1 MPREI
6 TGTWT
11 QKVSYGN
18 LWNTLLLDVTVVV
31 SEDGDETFWRG
42 TLSSERYYG
51 PFQVIPSQTP
61 ATPAHLNANLPDGL
75 VLTGDILLRPWGDA
89 WVLWTDDLSYH
100 YPLQEPQ
107 HVDGSLLA
115 FGNANTWPPS
125 PPGPPYPPHPPEP
138 PCPPYPPYP
147 PEPPCPPDDGPASTP
162 LVRPAHG
169 REGTLFPY
177 QHLRPWPAPPR
188 EEIALGF
195 VSYPP
200 RADAPLP
207 DTFIQSLKQLKKAGG
222 PGARSAMQS
231 AALTY
236 IEPPPPVN
244 SHATDPAPFVSALAD
259 LPAPFSRYPEARA
272 LIVVLRE
279 EPPALVLKLLRD
291 VVGSPDLGGVVYL
304 QILTRVWQS
313 LFALAVTR
321 GYDASLRSALLDV
334 VVVDHLL
341 AWLAAR
347 EAKSV
352 SRADLEALAGAS
364 LVLPASVFPLP
375 PAALL
380 GTVAKAQN
388 PSSEWIVPYAVGDL
402 QLVKQRLVGYAL
414 GEIAYVQS
422 VMAGERR
429 TTVQRRKSRLLRTVA
444 RTASDD
450 QSSGTG
456 TLSLTGEVKSTIEDA
471 VTTATFKNFST
482 TYGPPASS
490 SDDASTDAPST
501 SINGSWT
508 LERAP
513 GVGSSSKPLPS
524 EASRYAR
531 NVLERA
537 VQRVAN
543 KVVEARVTEA
553 LREAEEETT
562 SELDNTAGTT
572 GRRGIFRW
580 LNEIHEVFVVNHG
593 NRLVLEI
600 VLAAP
605 GAAYLRDEIDLPRS
619 VFPPVP
625 PAALGITSYTNV
637 TSDKFPLLAASYPG
651 ESLSLPPPGKRT
663 TSGWARSGEPLPLA
677 LPEGYVSTQISV
689 GYVVTPGQSA
699 LPVSGV
705 AGRTTIQIKA
715 PGVTT
720 QPLADERGTVQVL
733 LQTSIR
739 ATPADRLVVTGEAPI
754 DLPVA
759 LTPVQLLVAIDSMP
773 DDAAM
778 AEWQFRTF
786 QAVQAAYAAQM
797 ETYRGTR
804 LGDNGGTVPLPR
816 LGARAVEQREIK
828 RGAFDLLF
836 QTRADHV
843 GSEAADVDVARP
855 RYLQFFERAF
865 EWPEVSYGFLLDTVN
880 GPKAGRLTQGDD
892 RFIDFL
898 EAAYAQVLL
907 PVSLREALPVLFFL
921 ASGGLWD
928 GACESAPVHEAD
940 VALACAL
947 KQLLRAPPEP
957 RCVGEPW
964 EVVVPTTAA
973 VLQDGS
979 GTLRDLAA
987 ARVDVPRE
995 EA

>member
-1 MPREI
+1 
-6 TGTWT
+6 
-11 QKVSYGN
+11 
-18 LWNTLLLDVTVVV
+18 
-31 SEDGDETFWRG
+31 
-42 TLSSERYYG
+42 
-51 PFQVIPSQTP
+51 
-61 ATPAHLNANLPDGL
+61 
-75 VLTGDILLRPWGDA
+75 
-89 WVLWTDDLSYH
+89 
-100 YPLQEPQ
+100 
-107 HVDGSLLA
+107 
-115 FGNANTWPPS
+115 
-125 PPGPPYPPHPPEP
+125 
-138 PCPPYPPYP
+138 
-147 PEPPCPPDDGPASTP
+147 
-162 LVRPAHG
+162 
-169 REGTLFPY
+169 
-177 QHLRPWPAPPR
+177 
-188 EEIALGF
+188 
-195 VSYPP
+195 
-200 RADAPLP
+200 LP

-231 AALTY
+231 AANTY
-236 IEPPPPVN
+236 IEAPQPLN
-244 SHATDPAPFVSALAD
+244 SPATDPAPFVSALAA

-279 EPPALVLKLLRD
+279 EPPALVLELLRA
-291 VVGSPDLGGVVYL
+291 VVGSPDLGSAAYL
-304 QILTRVWQS
+304 QVLTRVWQS

-341 AWLAAR
+341 TWLAAR

-352 SRADLEALAGAS
+352 TRADFAALAGAS
-364 LVLPASVFPLP
+364 LVLPASIFPLP
-375 PAALL
+375 PSALL
-380 GTVAKAQN
+380 GTVASTPD

-429 TTVQRRKSRLLRTVA
+429 KTVQRRKSRLLRTVA

-450 QSSGTG
+450 RSSESGA
-456 TLSLTGEVKSTIEDA
+456 LSLTDEVRSTIEDA
-471 VTTATFKNFST
+471 GTTAMFKNFST
-482 TYGPPASS
+482 TYGPPAPS
-490 SDDASTDAPST
+490 SDDAASTEAPST
-501 SINGSWT
+501 LINGSWT
-508 LERAP
+508 LAP
-513 GVGSSSKPLPS
+513 GDGSSTKPLPV

-531 NVLERA
+531 NVLDRA

-543 KVVEARVTEA
+543 KVVEARVTET

-562 SELDNTAGTT
+562 SELDNTSGTT

-580 LNEIHEVFVVNHG
+580 LNEIHEAFVVNHG
-593 NRLVLEI
+593 SRLVLEI
-600 VLAAP
+600 VLARP

-619 VFPPVP
+619 AFPPVP
-625 PAALGITSYTNV
+625 PTSLGITSYKDV
-637 TSDKFPLLAASYPG
+637 TPDLFPTLAAHYPG
-651 ESLSLPPPGKRT
+651 EALALPPRGNRS
-663 TSGWARSGEPLPLA
+663 TSGWARSGEPLSLT
-677 LPEGYVSTQISV
+677 LPEGYVSTKISV
-689 GYVVTPGQSA
+689 GYLVTPGQSPP
-699 LPVSGV
+699 LVSGV
-705 AGRTTIQIKA
+705 AGRTAIQIKD

-720 QPLADERGTVQVL
+720 QALAGERGTVQVL
-733 LQTSIR
+733 LQTSPVG
-739 ATPADRLVVTGEAPI
+739 TPAAEMTRATGEAPA
-754 DLPVA
+754 DMPVA
-759 LTPVQLLVAIDSMP
+759 ITPVQLVVEIDAVP
-773 DDAAM
+773 DDACM

-786 QAVQAAYAAQM
+786 QAVQAAYAAQV

-804 LGDNGGTVPLPR
+804 LGDNGGTVPMPR

-836 QTRADHV
+836 QTRADRV

-928 GACESAPVHEAD
+928 SACESAPVHEAD
-940 VALACAL
+940 VTLACAL

-957 RCVGEPW
+957 RGVGEPW

-987 ARVDVPRE
+987 ARADVPPE
-995 EA
+995 EV